1 MKIFLI
7 GLPGSGK
14 TTVGKDLARKLSV
27 PFLDLD
33 AEIETRE
40 KQQIQQLFKTQG
52 ESYFR
57 KIESMVLKEW
67 CTSTRDFV
75 MATGGGT
82 PCFFDNMDQI
92 NKSGESIF
100 LDVPTKEIANRIK
113 KSNLNKRPLFENLH
127 EEELKDKIEFL
138 RSQRMGF
145 YRKAHHR
152 IVSDQV
158 NVNDITSQLNAKK
171 EIQE

>member
-14 TTVGKDLARKLSV
+14 TTVGKELARKLNV

-33 AEIETRE
+33 AEVEMRE
-40 KQQIQQLFKTQG
+40 KRQIQQLFKTQG

-57 KIESMVLKEW
+57 KIESLVLKEW
-67 CTSTRDFV
+67 CGSTSDFV

-92 NKSGESIF
+92 NKAGESFF

-145 YRKAHHR
+145 YQKAHHR

>member
-100 LDVPTKEIANRIK
+100 LDVPTKEFANRIK
-113 KSNLNKRPLFENLH
+113 K
-127 EEELKDKIEFL
+127 
-138 RSQRMGF
+138 
-145 YRKAHHR
+145 
-152 IVSDQV
+152 
-158 NVNDITSQLNAKK
+158 
-171 EIQE
+171 